1 MTDVYGH
8 EHAGK
13 IVEFK
18 KGERE
23 IRLSLVSPFTGAGS
37 QQIMIESRHPD
48 LLKYEIISM
57 DGRCVTKGIAKL
69 SGGTTSLPVSGKWM
83 AAALYLFRAQ
93 DESGNKYTLLFRRD

>member
-1 MTDVYGH
+1 MTDVYGN

-18 KGERE
+18 KGERK
-23 IRLSLVSPFTGAGS
+23 IRVSLLSPYAGVGS

-57 DGRCVTKGIAKL
+57 DGRCVTKGIVKL
-69 SGGTTSLPVSGKWM
+69 SEGTTRLPVSGEWM
-83 AAALYLFRAQ
+83 ATALYLFRAQ
-93 DESGNKYTLLFRRD
+93 DELGNKYTLLFRKD